1 MSFKLRLILIVN
13 TLLIISIF
21 LSLILIVLNSA
32 ENTKS
37 EILSSKQLASYAI
50 KQSIQKNPEY
60 IKFLEQ
66 DQRLGISELITVRH
80 LLIEYYNKNDLLLE
94 TNLSQNVMNKSTPV
108 WFSFLLSW
116 KQNQNYG
123 AEIIPLNISGKDI
136 GYIKLTPDPTSEFN
150 EIWEQFKSSLLVTI
164 IFIILINVSIFII
177 FSRILSPI
185 NQLIFSF
192 DRLAKKQFNVSVP
205 LPKIIEFNALAKKFN
220 AMARQLKKNNEE
232 ILRLNRAIVNI
243 QEDEKKS
250 ISRDLHDDFA
260 QSLAA
265 IQAEAFVATENES
278 RAFKD
283 KQLKKIISTSKS
295 MIQDLRTLLRRLNLG
310 IIDEVGIESALNDL
324 IDQWIKKNNQKNV
337 MLEINISEKLDSLD
351 KRQIVNLY
359 RIVQECLTNISK
371 HSDSK
376 KTSISITEQGDDLEI
391 IIRNNGIRKSKI
403 ETSGLGLLGMRE
415 RVATLNGSFSAK
427 RSKNIFTVKIL
438 IPLT

>member
-150 EIWEQFKSSLLVTI
+150 EI
-164 IFIILINVSIFII
+164 
-177 FSRILSPI
+177 
-185 NQLIFSF
+185 
-192 DRLAKKQFNVSVP
+192 
-205 LPKIIEFNALAKKFN
+205 
-220 AMARQLKKNNEE
+220 
-232 ILRLNRAIVNI
+232 
-243 QEDEKKS
+243 
-250 ISRDLHDDFA
+250 
-260 QSLAA
+260 
-265 IQAEAFVATENES
+265 
-278 RAFKD
+278 
-283 KQLKKIISTSKS
+283 
-295 MIQDLRTLLRRLNLG
+295 
-310 IIDEVGIESALNDL
+310 
-324 IDQWIKKNNQKNV
+324 
-337 MLEINISEKLDSLD
+337 
-351 KRQIVNLY
+351 
-359 RIVQECLTNISK
+359 
-371 HSDSK
+371 
-376 KTSISITEQGDDLEI
+376 
-391 IIRNNGIRKSKI
+391 
-403 ETSGLGLLGMRE
+403 
-415 RVATLNGSFSAK
+415 
-427 RSKNIFTVKIL
+427 
-438 IPLT
+438 